1 VLPDELEKHCIQ
13 AEPILDKNAS
23 ASKRL
28 ASAHLLL
35 WICRRFSTDEAVRQ
49 AIWRL
54 PGGPVV
60 VEPACF
66 AYEPAVSCRQ
76 EAVALPCAGL
86 GVSTF
91 FLKTKKRSRSVG
103 STSTTF
109 AFAFAFALVAGVPVF
124 PRAAASLY

>member
-23 ASKRL
+23 GSKKL

-35 WICRRFSTDEAVRQ
+35 WICRRFSTAEAVRQ

-54 PGGPVV
+54 PGVPVV

-66 AYEPAVSCRQ
+66 AYESAVSCQ
-76 EAVALPCAGL
+76 QAAVVLPCAGL

-91 FLKTKKRSRSVG
+91 FLKTKKRASSVG

-109 AFAFAFALVAGVPVF
+109 AFAFALVAGAPVF